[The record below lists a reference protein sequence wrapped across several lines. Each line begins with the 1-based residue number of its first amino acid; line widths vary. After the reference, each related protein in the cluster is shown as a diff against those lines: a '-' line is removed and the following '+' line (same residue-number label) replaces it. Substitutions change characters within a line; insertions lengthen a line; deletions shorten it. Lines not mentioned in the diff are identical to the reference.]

1 MRRFFFVLGS
11 ITAIFLISVTLA
23 YACGDKLLAL
33 NRGLRFQDFSS
44 SRRASILMYS
54 HIGSH
59 TSRAINDGQL
69 QSALVKA
76 RHRLQTVTEQ
86 NGLDYAL
93 KNGQYD
99 LVLVDVT
106 EAHVVQES
114 LGANPSAPVVVPI
127 VYEGTKAET
136 EEVKKR
142 YRCLLKTPD
151 KIGSYLNAIDRALD
165 EKGKRDRAA
174 LRATK

>member
-76 RHRLQTVTEQ
+76 GHHLQTVTEQ

-114 LGANPSAPVVVPI
+114 LGANPSVPVVVPI